1 MAGSSQRPSFEVLNN
16 ICVFFRVCLC
26 HICVFFRV
34 CLCLCD
40 VRTDEVGREGE
51 PSILSLLQQLQQAYY
66 SMVAAVAVGLRPYEI
81 GIEGALF
88 LGSV

>member
-1 MAGSSQRPSFEVLNN
+1 
-16 ICVFFRVCLC
+16 
-26 HICVFFRV
+26 VFFRV